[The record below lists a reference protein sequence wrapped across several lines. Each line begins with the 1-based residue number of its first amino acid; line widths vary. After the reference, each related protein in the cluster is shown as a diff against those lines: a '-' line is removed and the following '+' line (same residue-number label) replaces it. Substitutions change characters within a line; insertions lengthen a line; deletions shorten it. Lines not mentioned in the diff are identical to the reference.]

1 MALVGNMIATAY
13 AGNSAMVNFDIFV
26 SVFGMLS
33 LLYLLPTTIMGN
45 FNLPILNIALDALNA
60 LFWFCGAVAT
70 AAYLGVHSCS
80 NLVRSNDSPLHAI
93 SSQILTPSLTGLHNH
108 QPHHQ
113 RLSGHAKTLPRSPGL
128 DRLPILR
135 LGRLRR
141 FSRLLRPERRGQ
153 REHARRHPEE
163 RPRHEPGLG
172 VLRLDME
179 RPDRHEQIEN
189 ANV

>member
-1 MALVGNMIATAY
+1 MVSKALDVGLRSWEFFCSLIVMALVGNMIATAY

-80 NLVRSNDSPLHAI
+80 NLGYTTTNHI
-93 SSQILTPSLTGLHNH
+93 TNGSLDTQKRCHEAQASTAFLFFGWAAFVASLVFSV
-108 QPHHQ
+108 
-113 RLSGHAKTLPRSPGL
+113 LSGGGNVNMRGGIRRSGPAM
-128 DRLPILR
+128 
-135 LGRLRR
+135 
-141 FSRLLRPERRGQ
+141 SQ
-153 REHARRHPEE
+153 
-163 RPRHEPGLG
+163 
-172 VLRLDME
+172 V
-179 RPDRHEQIEN
+179 
-189 ANV
+189 